1 MGAADA
7 NRNFSSSFE
16 EKACANM
23 ESACIPARQG
33 TMGIELQIW
42 TDVQVSIWLFSIL
55 FYWICNLDIV
65 LNISGEIFVT
75 VYRLV

>member
-1 MGAADA
+1 MYQIPFARVVYLVQRTMGAADA

-33 TMGIELQIW
+33 TMGIELQI
-42 TDVQVSIWLFSIL
+42 
-55 FYWICNLDIV
+55 
-65 LNISGEIFVT
+65 
-75 VYRLV
+75 